1 MRRRTRHGMVLVA
14 TLVWLMSG
22 PVVVAQERPDTTM
35 EALREKLRAD
45 KKLVVA
51 LALNLSESE
60 AQGFW
65 PVYGAYQSDMI
76 VHYDRV
82 AKLIADYAA
91 AYEKMNDATA
101 NQLLGEFLALQTD
114 HAALLNRYVPRFQ
127 RVLPPQKVA
136 RFYQIENKVRAI
148 LDYQLARDI
157 PLVK

>member
-1 MRRRTRHGMVLVA
+1 MRRRTRLGMVLGA
-14 TLVWLMSG
+14 TLVWFVSG
-22 PVVVAQERPDTTM
+22 PAVVAQERPDTTM
-35 EALREKLRAD
+35 EALREKVRAD

-60 AQGFW
+60 AKGFW

-76 VHYDRV
+76 VYYDRV

-91 AYEKMNDATA
+91 TYEKMNDATA

-136 RFYQIENKVRAI
+136 RFYQLENKIRAI

>member
-1 MRRRTRHGMVLVA
+1 MVLGA
-14 TLVWLMSG
+14 TLVWLVSG
-22 PVVVAQERPDTTM
+22 TAVVAQERPDTTM
-35 EALREKLRAD
+35 EALREKVRAD

-51 LALNLSESE
+51 LALNLSETE
-60 AQGFW
+60 AKAFW

-91 AYEKMNDATA
+91 AHEKMNDETA